1 MTPVIVKGQAVEL
14 LQQVSIV
21 TSEFLEE
28 KRCRIERHDELMSA
42 RRTEEFEF
50 QLDLGRKALDGF
62 SDQHFLGVVD
72 LYAAIVEQTAEQQ
85 RIARVRRG
93 ESENGFLIGPGR
105 QPESQITFAPSVGHL
120 QCIGAAS
127 AEGTI
132 HRDLPGLEIYIHL
145 FAACGAVDDGKE
157 MFAEGQ
163 LAKLEH
169 KKVSITNEQLPGC
182 GGGNG
187 TAAKGNEATVQNIR
201 HRYCVGSIFISNQ
214 PVFFEPRERAQLGMT
229 KPLPLIGRETS
240 GQGHGDRR

>member
-14 LQQVSIV
+14 VQQVSIV
-21 TSEFLEE
+21 TAEFLEE
-28 KRCRIERHDELMSA
+28 KRSGVERHDELMST
-42 RRTEEFEF
+42 RRAEEFKF
-50 QLDLGRKALDGF
+50 QLDLGCKALDGF

-72 LYAAIVEQTAEQQ
+72 LDAAIVEQTAEQQ
-85 RIARVRRG
+85 LIACILRG

-120 QCIGAAS
+120 QCVGAAG
-127 AEGTI
+127 AERTI
-132 HRDLPGLEIYIHL
+132 YRDLPGFEIYIHL

-163 LAKLEH
+163 LAELEH
-169 KKVSITNEQLPGC
+169 KKVSITNEQLPGR

-187 TAAKGNEATVQNIR
+187 TAAKGNEATIQDIC
-201 HRYCVGSIFISNQ
+201 HRYRVGSIFIANQ
-214 PVFFEPRERAQLGMT
+214 PVFLEPCERAQLGMT